1 MLRILLLYNSI
12 EKCKYIENIFYKYN
26 NIICDYDIN
35 LSIYELLQSKY
46 EYDIVICELIND
58 IPIIHNKYNYDT
70 IFIANAT
77 NMDINEEY
85 ISTVMQQHFD
95 ICMFGELEPDSIS
108 HMLHIYYVIN
118 SDKQLRTW

>member
-1 MLRILLLYNSI
+1 MKNKIKFYFIFIYYYNSFNVA
-12 EKCKYIENIFYKYN
+12 E
-26 NIICDYDIN
+26 
-35 LSIYELLQSKY
+35 LQSKY

-85 ISTVMQQHFD
+85 IYTVMQQHFD
-95 ICMFGELEPDSIS
+95 ICMFGQLEPDSIS

-118 SDKQLRTW
+118 RDKQLRTW